1 MAEVAAAAGVQAGFT
16 GVGDL
21 VPESEEEREKRV
33 RRMFSLLDQRQ
44 TGYLDHEQIEAGLG
58 ALSLPAR
65 RTYALELFDV
75 CDSNHDGRIDLAEFR
90 RYVDAKERELYSL
103 FKSIDVSHDGVIEPE
118 EMRIALSTAG
128 IEIGDAEL
136 AAFVQ
141 HVDQDKNG
149 IITFNEWRDFLWVYP
164 QEVTLSNIYQYWE
177 KVYLVDIGEG
187 AVIPEGI
194 GKHNTARY
202 LLAGA
207 VAGALSRTVTAPL
220 DRLKVLLQVQTNS
233 AGVIAGLWHI
243 YKQSGFMGFFRGN
256 GINILKV
263 APESAIKFYSYEM
276 MKRIVV
282 GDGQHGEIG
291 TWGRL
296 SAGGIAGAIAQ
307 TAIYPMDLV
316 KTRLQCYS
324 GPGRPPRLL
333 QLSRD
338 IVMLE
343 GPRALYRG
351 LIPSLLGMVPYAG
364 IDLATYD
371 TLKSLSRQ
379 YLAKDTEPGALVHL
393 ACGTISGAVGATC
406 VYPLQLIR
414 TRLQAQPLNAPDR
427 YKGMGDVFK
436 KTLAHEG
443 LRGFYKGLVPNLLKV
458 VPAASITYLVYEDM
472 KIRLS
477 IK

>member
-1 MAEVAAAAGVQAGFT
+1 VGGGVAVVF
-16 GVGDL
+16 
-21 VPESEEEREKRV
+21 
-33 RRMFSLLDQRQ
+33 FWLDVFN
-44 TGYLDHEQIEAGLG
+44 
-58 ALSLPAR
+58 S
-65 RTYALELFDV
+65 
-75 CDSNHDGRIDLAEFR
+75 
-90 RYVDAKERELYSL
+90 
-103 FKSIDVSHDGVIEPE
+103 
-118 EMRIALSTAG
+118 G

-207 VAGALSRTVTAPL
+207 VAGALSRTATAPL

-296 SAGGIAGAIAQ
+296 SAGGIAG
-307 TAIYPMDLV
+307 
-316 KTRLQCYS
+316 S
-324 GPGRPPRLL
+324 GSYNPLCC
-333 QLSRD
+333 SSFAD
-338 IVMLE
+338 SIVDE
-343 GPRALYRG
+343 
-351 LIPSLLGMVPYAG
+351 S
-364 IDLATYD
+364 
-371 TLKSLSRQ
+371 
-379 YLAKDTEPGALVHL
+379 
-393 ACGTISGAVGATC
+393 
-406 VYPLQLIR
+406 
-414 TRLQAQPLNAPDR
+414 
-427 YKGMGDVFK
+427 
-436 KTLAHEG
+436 
-443 LRGFYKGLVPNLLKV
+443 
-458 VPAASITYLVYEDM
+458 
-472 KIRLS
+472 IRLYKRLYCRMFS
-477 IK
+477 SSLQILPHLIDCFALDLLAFILLAPVILFSQTNRR

>member
-1 MAEVAAAAGVQAGFT
+1 VGGGVAVVF
-16 GVGDL
+16 
-21 VPESEEEREKRV
+21 
-33 RRMFSLLDQRQ
+33 FWLDVFN
-44 TGYLDHEQIEAGLG
+44 
-58 ALSLPAR
+58 S
-65 RTYALELFDV
+65 
-75 CDSNHDGRIDLAEFR
+75 
-90 RYVDAKERELYSL
+90 
-103 FKSIDVSHDGVIEPE
+103 
-118 EMRIALSTAG
+118 G

-207 VAGALSRTVTAPL
+207 VAGALSRTATAPL

-296 SAGGIAGAIAQ
+296 SAGGIAG
-307 TAIYPMDLV
+307 
-316 KTRLQCYS
+316 S
-324 GPGRPPRLL
+324 GSYNPLCCCSL
-333 QLSRD
+333 ADS
-338 IVMLE
+338 IVDE
-343 GPRALYRG
+343 
-351 LIPSLLGMVPYAG
+351 S
-364 IDLATYD
+364 
-371 TLKSLSRQ
+371 
-379 YLAKDTEPGALVHL
+379 
-393 ACGTISGAVGATC
+393 
-406 VYPLQLIR
+406 
-414 TRLQAQPLNAPDR
+414 
-427 YKGMGDVFK
+427 
-436 KTLAHEG
+436 
-443 LRGFYKGLVPNLLKV
+443 
-458 VPAASITYLVYEDM
+458 
-472 KIRLS
+472 IRLYKRLYCRMFSSSLQILPHLIDCFALDLLAFILLASVILFCLFPDKQKVGWAFQVQLPRQPS
-477 IK
+477 ILWIW